1 MGRNYGQLSLE
12 DRCTIAELQKAGH
25 SVRQIASALDR
36 APSTI
41 TRELKRNRGSWVGYK
56 PAYAQQRTRERR
68 WVGSRLKREPT
79 LLRVVL
85 EGLARGWSPEQVA
98 GRLAKDH
105 GRKVISYE
113 TIYRFI
119 YAEIARTKDYRWR
132 HYLPRGKSRRGRRS
146 RKRSSSATFIEG
158 RVSLA
163 QRPPAVSD
171 RSVPGHWEADLMMF
185 ASYGQAI
192 LTVHERQSRLLLAIR
207 LASKSAQLVAYH
219 LGRVFSALPQR
230 LRQTVTFDN
239 GTEFA
244 RHRLLHRLDV
254 DTFFCDPYSPWQKG
268 GIENAIGRMRSFLP
282 RKTDLAT
289 LNSSRFKALIAAYN
303 NTPRKCLDFRTPAES
318 FAQVLHFE
326 CESTSPPSRGRQR
339 SMWSSPLPERAHQLV
354 VQRLHQIRDHGAVA
368 GLHEGFRR
376 HARDQLD
383 LAEAGDLLRGHR
395 DADGVVTRPG
405 ALVGGDVGRDA
416 GDDAVQFRRGALVEG
431 GKPQHGLLA

>member
-289 LNSSRFKALIAAYN
+289 LKSSRFKALIAAYN
-303 NTPRKCLDFRTPAES
+303 NTPRKCLDFKTPAEVFS
-318 FAQVLHFE
+318 KVLHFE
-326 CESTSPPSRGRQR
+326 CESTPPRARGRPRKDTRQIVPRHHVPGILLVSSR
-339 SMWSSPLPERAHQLV
+339 SRTKRAQ
-354 VQRLHQIRDHGAVA
+354 
-368 GLHEGFRR
+368 
-376 HARDQLD
+376 
-383 LAEAGDLLRGHR
+383 
-395 DADGVVTRPG
+395 
-405 ALVGGDVGRDA
+405 
-416 GDDAVQFRRGALVEG
+416 
-431 GKPQHGLLA
+431 GKPDASCTRGLVCDVWWKGTQASFTARLNRHPVFPA